1 MHELA
6 LEDAALAVAL
16 LEVWVGELYEEAA
29 GRVQEGAGRMVT

>member
-6 LEDAALAVAL
+6 LEDAALTVAL

-29 GRVQEGAGRMVT
+29 EGLGRVQGGK